1 MDYIYT
7 LTDNGVSLFNITCN
21 KWGGNIGGPDT
32 FSHGLV
38 CGTSWEYSLS
48 ALFTAFSL
56 SLAKAWNTSKSDWRT
71 DTKFVVS
78 PASFSTLFW
87 NKFYM

>member
-1 MDYIYT
+1 MWARTVEKKINKLIQMTKCMDYIYT

-56 SLAKAWNTSKSDWRT
+56 SLAKA
-71 DTKFVVS
+71 
-78 PASFSTLFW
+78 
-87 NKFYM
+87 

>member
-1 MDYIYT
+1 MWARTVEKKINNLIQMRNCMDYIYT

-56 SLAKAWNTSKSDWRT
+56 SLAKA
-71 DTKFVVS
+71 
-78 PASFSTLFW
+78 
-87 NKFYM
+87 